1 VPKTGVFRAKACRFV
16 HVRLMLVGAN
26 FFVVPAGRHF
36 PLFYPLSSKYRVIR
50 QHKTAEDNLLFRRK
64 QQQIYPFIQDFLAL
78 RVLHRPP
85 YWRNPNLK
93 PVGKGFGFL
102 VYIEQIRELL

>member
-1 VPKTGVFRAKACRFV
+1 
-16 HVRLMLVGAN
+16 MSVGAN

-50 QHKTAEDNLLFRRK
+50 QQKTAEDNLLFRRK
-64 QQQIYPFIQDFLAL
+64 QQQIYPIIQDFLAL

-85 YWRNPNLK
+85 EECQQKKLK
-93 PVGKGFGFL
+93 VFVHSSIFEAIPTKLEKVTDRTLSG
-102 VYIEQIRELL
+102 VC